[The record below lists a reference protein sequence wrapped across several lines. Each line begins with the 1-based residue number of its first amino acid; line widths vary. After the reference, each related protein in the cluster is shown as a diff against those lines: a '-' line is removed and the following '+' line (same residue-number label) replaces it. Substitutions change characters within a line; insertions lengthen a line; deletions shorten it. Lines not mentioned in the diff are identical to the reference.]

1 MRPTGRRAVGTSR
14 PGVRAADALDAAVG
28 LVDHLGQD
36 KRGEVGQ
43 LHGLQ
48 ARPQALHRVQV
59 GRVGGQPL
67 DHQPVALG
75 VQPGAHGRAAVGGQ
89 PVPQQRRLLP
99 RQGSVAAPQGLRSG
113 CRCRTCPRG
122 HGRPAR
128 AATADAVADRG
139 GHRGLLPVER
149 VGQRR
154 RLAPGRPGRAHIG
167 GQAERALVE
176 DQAGPA
182 PVGVC
187 LIRGQSS
194 ATQRSKHAKI
204 ADRLVNQQHHAH
216 LAAGRTTP

>member
-1 MRPTGRRAVGTSR
+1 M
-14 PGVRAADALDAAVG
+14 RAADALDAAVG

-99 RQGSVAAPQGLRSG
+99 AKEASQLPKDFDQAVGVVL
-113 CRCRTCPRG
+113 
-122 HGRPAR
+122 AR
-128 AATADAVADRG
+128 ADM
-139 GHRGLLPVER
+139 E
-149 VGQRR
+149 GQ
-154 RLAPGRPGRAHIG
+154 LAPP
-167 GQAERALVE
+167 
-176 DQAGPA
+176 P
-182 PVGVC
+182 
-187 LIRGQSS
+187 
-194 ATQRSKHAKI
+194 
-204 ADRLVNQQHHAH
+204 
-216 LAAGRTTP
+216 RTP

>member
-1 MRPTGRRAVGTSR
+1 VCVRRTRWMPRWAWWITSA
-14 PGVRAADALDAAVG
+14 RASEV
-28 LVDHLGQD
+28 
-36 KRGEVGQ
+36 EVGQ

-67 DHQPVALG
+67 DHQPMALCAARRAWPCCG
-75 VQPGAHGRAAVGGQ
+75 GRAAR
-89 PVPQQRRLLP
+89 PTAASPSP

-122 HGRPAR
+122 RGRPAR
-128 AATADAVADRG
+128 ATTADAVADRG

-176 DQAGPA
+176 EDQAGSA

-194 ATQRSKHAKI
+194 ATQQSKHAKI
-204 ADRLVNQQHHAH
+204 ADRLLNQQHHAH